1 MITSP
6 DSLTNT
12 SLSSPGRRIAIL
24 GSSGLLG
31 KYLLREWA
39 GADVIHGLT
48 SRDVDIRDL
57 SQVRKCIQKIE
68 PDWIV
73 LAAAYTD
80 VDGCETNPELAMAT
94 NLHGAINVVQAAKEL
109 GSRLLFIS
117 TDYVFDGEKTT
128 PYEVDDPVNPQ
139 SVYGRSKADAERGIK
154 ELLPSACIVRTSW
167 VFGTRGKCFPDT
179 ILKIAKERAE
189 IQVVD
194 DQRGCPTYARDL
206 ARAIIQLCQTESSG
220 TIHVTNN
227 GDCTWFEFA
236 SDIVRQSGL
245 ATRVLP
251 TTSDKFSRPAKRPKY
266 SVLSERSREER
277 GILVPTWR
285 QALNDYLKEDY
296 STSR

>member
-1 MITSP
+1 MTTSP

-12 SLSSPGRRIAIL
+12 SPSSPGRCIAIL

-57 SQVRKCIQKIE
+57 SQVRTCIHKIE
-68 PDWIV
+68 PDWVV

-80 VDGCETNPELAMAT
+80 VDGCEMNPELAMAT
-94 NLHGAINVVQAAKEL
+94 NLYGAINVAQATKEL

-139 SVYGRSKADAERGIK
+139 SVYGRSKADAERAIR

-167 VFGTRGKCFPDT
+167 VFGTGGKCFPGT

-206 ARAIIQLCQTESSG
+206 ARAITQLCQTESSG

-227 GDCTWFEFA
+227 GDCTWFELA

-266 SVLSERSREER
+266 SVLSVRSREER

-285 QALNDYLKEDY
+285 HALNDYLKENY
-296 STSR
+296 FTSR